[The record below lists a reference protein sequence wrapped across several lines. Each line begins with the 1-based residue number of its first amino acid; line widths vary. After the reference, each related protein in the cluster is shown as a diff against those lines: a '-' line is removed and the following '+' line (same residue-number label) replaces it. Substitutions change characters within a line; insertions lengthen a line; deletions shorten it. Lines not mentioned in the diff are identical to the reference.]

1 MFQIF
6 GHDRA
11 APQIPKW
18 LADDIG
24 VPPGTRLRD
33 FPDAARRLPRRQ
45 RDPLVQEL
53 RQVPLFS
60 SLTPKRRRVVEQLV
74 TPLRIEEQTVV
85 AVEGSRPR
93 ELLVV
98 VDGTVAALRRE
109 EFVATH
115 GPGSNI
121 GAAALLAD
129 RPRATSLVTATPLRA
144 FVVSR
149 QDFARLLDEVPE
161 VSQRLHAEI
170 GRAALAGITPELAA

>member
-6 GHDRA
+6 DGDRA
-11 APQIPKW
+11 APQIPRW

-24 VPPGTRLRD
+24 VSPGTRLRD
-33 FPDAARRLPRRQ
+33 FPDAARRLPRRH

-74 TPLRIEEQTVV
+74 TPLSIQEQTVV
-85 AVEGSRPR
+85 AVEGAPPR
-93 ELLVV
+93 EFLVV
-98 VDGTVAALRRE
+98 LDGTVAALRDDQ
-109 EFVATH
+109 FVTAH
-115 GPGSNI
+115 GPGSSL

-144 FVVSR
+144 LVVSR

-170 GRAALAGITPELAA
+170 GRAALAGIAPELAA